1 MERYNLPVG
10 GIEITIGRKET
21 NKLDEVQAI
30 TSSSEVRAQSHHPH
44 ASQAETNPYKPAKSK
59 SPILTATS
67 NVTETKPSK
76 PKSTRSLKNKTSRYI
91 LSRSLVV
98 VVMLAAL
105 GNIPV
110 HSTVL
115 LSDPSNEGDLAD
127 EAKAAVLREAQNT
140 EQLNLPTVTETYAG
154 YEMEAL
160 PSASHGEWTFYPV
173 VAGTGIKEVL
183 AELNVST
190 DLTALTAEPEN
201 ANILSN
207 LQTGNKVFIQVS
219 DEAVKQIIYATGK
232 RTAYIISQQDGKYI
246 GRWDNEVFEEQQN
259 RVAFTVHNPFHYE
272 ANKAGL
278 PISITRQLS
287 KVFKDD
293 IDFRQIA
300 IGDQVSVIFEDFY
313 YQSERIFSQ
322 NILAAEFNHKGESYQ
337 RIRFQLGSGKTRY
350 LRPDEETELKQ
361 VAFNRLPLQGAGRLS
376 SGFGSRV
383 HPIFGFRRMHAGTD
397 FAAPYGTPIYATG
410 DGKVQYVGRKGGYG
424 KVIELNHGE
433 GISTLYGHMSDY
445 QKGLADGD
453 TVKRGDVIGYVG
465 STGSS
470 TGNHVHYEFKVN
482 GEPQDPMV
490 VALPEKGVLS
500 LAEMQDFKEYA
511 RNLTNQ
517 LIRLR
522 ETASIERNVRREFG
536 G

>member
-10 GIEITIGRKET
+10 GIEIAIGRKET
-21 NKLDEVQAI
+21 TKLDEVNAI
-30 TSSSEVRAQSHHPH
+30 TSSSEVRAQVNQRQQTALNQAKAPK
-44 ASQAETNPYKPAKSK
+44 SQAKTSQSS
-59 SPILTATS
+59 SPHHSTDRR
-67 NVTETKPSK
+67 TKPFKAKK
-76 PKSTRSLKNKTSRYI
+76 PLRYL

-98 VVMLAAL
+98 VAVLAAL
-105 GNIPV
+105 GNIPAY
-110 HSTVL
+110 STVML
-115 LSDPSNEGDLAD
+115 LDPTNDNELAD
-127 EAKAAVLREAQNT
+127 EAQAALLRDAQNT
-140 EQLNLPTVTETYAG
+140 EQLNLPSVTETYAG
-154 YEMEAL
+154 YEMDAL

-173 VAGTGIKEVL
+173 VAGTNIEEVL

-190 DLTALTAEPEN
+190 DLAALTTDPEN
-201 ANILSN
+201 AKTLTN
-207 LQTGNKVFIQVS
+207 LQAGNKVFVQVS

-232 RTAYIISQQDGKYI
+232 RTAYIISLQDGKYV
-246 GRWDNEVFEEQQN
+246 GRWDNEVFEEQHN
-259 RVAFTVHNPFHYE
+259 RVAFTVRNPFHYE

-287 KVFKDD
+287 KVFKED

-322 NILAAEFNHKGESYQ
+322 NVLAAEFNHKGEAYQ
-337 RIRFQLGSGKTRY
+337 RIRFQLESGKTRY

-376 SGFGSRV
+376 SGFGSRL
-383 HPIFGFRRMHAGTD
+383 HPVLRFRRMHSGTD

-410 DGKVQYVGRKGGYG
+410 DGTVQYVGRKGGYG
-424 KVIELNHGE
+424 KVIELSHGE

-445 QKGLADGD
+445 QKGLANGD
-453 TVKRGDVIGYVG
+453 SVKRGDVIGYVG
-465 STGSS
+465 STGTS

-500 LAEMQDFKEYA
+500 PAEMQDFKEYA

-517 LIRLR
+517 LIKLR

>member
-10 GIEITIGRKET
+10 GIEVTIGRKET
-21 NKLDEVQAI
+21 TKLDEVHAI
-30 TSSSEVRAQSHHPH
+30 TSSSEVRAQVNQRQLSTLNQQKAP
-44 ASQAETNPYKPAKSK
+44 KSK
-59 SPILTATS
+59 TPSSKAS
-67 NVTETKPSK
+67 SHKPESTQSK
-76 PKSTRSLKNKTSRYI
+76 TLKKRTLRYVF
-91 LSRSLVV
+91 SRSLVV
-98 VVMLAAL
+98 VAVLVAL

-110 HSTVL
+110 HSTVM
-115 LSDPSNEGDLAD
+115 LSDPRNDAELTD
-127 EAKAAVLREAQNT
+127 EAQAAVLREAKNT
-140 EQLNLPTVTETYAG
+140 ERLNLPTVTETYAG

-173 VAGTGIKEVL
+173 AAGTTIEEVL
-183 AELNVST
+183 AELKVST
-190 DLTALTAEPEN
+190 DLATLTADPEN
-201 ANILSN
+201 QKTLSN
-207 LQTGNKVFIQVS
+207 LQTGNKVFVQVS
-219 DEAVKQIIYATGK
+219 EEAVKQIIYATGK
-232 RTAYIISQQDGKYI
+232 RTAYIISLQDGKYV
-246 GRWDNEVFEEQQN
+246 GRWDNEVFEEQHN

-278 PISITRQLS
+278 PIAITRQLS
-287 KVFKDD
+287 KVFKEDV
-293 IDFRQIA
+293 DFRQIA

-322 NILAAEFNHKGESYQ
+322 NILAAEFNHKGEVYQ
-337 RIRFQLGSGKTRY
+337 RIRFQLASGKIRY

-376 SGFGSRV
+376 SGFGSRL
-383 HPIFGFRRMHAGTD
+383 HPVFRFRRMHAGTD

-410 DGKVQYVGRKGGYG
+410 DGTVQYVGRKGGYG
-424 KVIELNHGE
+424 KVIELSHGD

-445 QKGLADGD
+445 QKGLAGGD
-453 TVKRGDVIGYVG
+453 SVKRGDVIGYVG
-465 STGSS
+465 STGTS

-482 GEPQDPMV
+482 GEPQDPML
-490 VALPEKGVLS
+490 VALPEKGILS
-500 LAEMQDFKEYA
+500 PAEMQSFKEYA

-517 LIRLR
+517 LIKLR

>member
-21 NKLDEVQAI
+21 NKLDEVHAI
-30 TSSSEVRAQSHHPH
+30 TSSAEVRAQTQQK
-44 ASQAETNPYKPAKSK
+44 AQTEVNPYKPAKSK
-59 SPILTATS
+59 SPILTATTHTS
-67 NVTETKPSK
+67 EAKSAK
-76 PKSTRSLKNKTSRYI
+76 PKPVRSLKNKTSRYI

-98 VVMLAAL
+98 ATILMAL

-115 LSDPSNEGDLAD
+115 LSEPRNDGDLSD
-127 EAKAAVLREAQNT
+127 EAQAAVLREAQTT
-140 EQLNLPTVTETYAG
+140 EALSLPTVTETYAG

-160 PSASHGEWTFYPV
+160 PSASHGEWTFYPI
-173 VAGTGIKEVL
+173 VAGTDIEEVL

-190 DLTALTAEPEN
+190 DLAALTAEPEN

-207 LQTGNKVFIQVS
+207 LQSGNKVFIQVS
-219 DEAVKQIIYATGK
+219 DDAVKQIIYATGK
-232 RTAYIISQQDGKYI
+232 RTAYIISQQDGKYL

-287 KVFKDD
+287 KVFKED

-337 RIRFQLGSGKTRY
+337 RIRFQLASGKTRY

-361 VAFNRLPLQGAGRLS
+361 VAFNRLPLKGAGRLS

-383 HPIFGFRRMHAGTD
+383 HPVFRFRRMHAGTD

-433 GISTLYGHMSDY
+433 GISTLYGHMSNY

-453 TVKRGDVIGYVG
+453 AVKRGDVIGYVG
-465 STGSS
+465 STGTS

-482 GEPQDPMV
+482 GEPQDPMT

-500 LAEMQDFKEYA
+500 PTEMQDFKEYA

-522 ETASIERNVRREFG
+522 ETASIERNIRREFG

>member
-1 MERYNLPVG
+1 MERYNLPVS
-10 GIEITIGRKET
+10 GIEIAIGRKET
-21 NKLDEVQAI
+21 TKLDEVNAI
-30 TSSSEVRAQSHHPH
+30 TSSAEVRAQVNQRQQSTLNQAKVPQPH
-44 ASQAETNPYKPAKSK
+44 SKTSK
-59 SPILTATS
+59 STHNPADKKS
-67 NVTETKPSK
+67 SPFKAKKP
-76 PKSTRSLKNKTSRYI
+76 LRYL

-98 VVMLAAL
+98 VAVLAAL
-105 GNIPV
+105 GNIPAY
-110 HSTVL
+110 STVM
-115 LSDPSNEGDLAD
+115 LSDPKNDGELTD
-127 EAKAAVLREAQNT
+127 EAQAALLRDVQNT

-154 YEMEAL
+154 YEIDPL
-160 PSASHGEWTFYPV
+160 PSASHGEWTFYLV
-173 VAGTGIKEVL
+173 VAGTNIEEVL
-183 AELNVST
+183 AELDVST
-190 DLTALTAEPEN
+190 DLDTLTADPEN
-201 ANILSN
+201 AKILAN
-207 LQTGNKVFIQVS
+207 LQAGNKVFIQVS

-232 RTAYIISQQDGKYI
+232 RTAYIISLQDGKYV
-246 GRWDNEVFEEQQN
+246 GHWDNDVFEEQHN

-278 PISITRQLS
+278 PISITRQLG

-293 IDFRQIA
+293 VDFRQIA

-322 NILAAEFNHKGESYQ
+322 NILAAEFNHKGETYQ
-337 RIRFQLGSGKTRY
+337 RIRFQLDSGKTRY

-361 VAFNRLPLQGAGRLS
+361 VAFNRLPLKGVGRLS

-383 HPIFGFRRMHAGTD
+383 HPVLRFRRMHAGTD

-410 DGKVQYVGRKGGYG
+410 DGTVKYVGRKGGYG
-424 KVIELNHGE
+424 KVIELSHE
-433 GISTLYGHMSDY
+433 DGISTLYGHMSDY

-453 TVKRGDVIGYVG
+453 SIKRGDVIGYVG
-465 STGSS
+465 STGRS

-482 GEPQDPMV
+482 GEPQDPMTI
-490 VALPEKGVLS
+490 ALPEKGVLS
-500 LAEMQDFKEYA
+500 PAEMQDFKEYA

-517 LIRLR
+517 LIKLR